1 MVDGTIYSS
10 WYEWGKSVICT
21 LVLISGELAATC
33 YWFLIPFDKS
43 LLLLF

>member
-21 LVLISGELAATC
+21 LVLISGELMLLV
-33 YWFLIPFDKS
+33 FDPFDKS